1 MSDCKLRANTFTKR
15 RAAYY
20 RDADV
25 HDIAREILRLMR
37 VLRAPVA
44 LFVHPDDRGE
54 FMLTTGAKFHNA
66 IHDAP
71 ASLVGVYEDGITE
84 DEIVADVLAMPR
96 GTEAGA

>member
-1 MSDCKLRANTFTKR
+1 MSDCKLRANGR
-15 RAAYY
+15 PARGGPYY

-25 HDIAREILRLMR
+25 HDIAREVMRFLRL
-37 VLRAPVA
+37 LRAPVA
-44 LFVHPDDRGE
+44 LFIHPDDSGE

-96 GTEAGA
+96 GEGVQ